1 MVDIDDDDTTPT
13 EQDGVLDQLRR
24 EGILGP
30 FVVVDSAGGTDI
42 GLTRAINED
51 AWHIVDDSLFVV
63 ADGIGGHEGGALA
76 SSTAVKSVTECGIG
90 MTEVSGRALAAS
102 VNRAVVEAGE
112 RTGLDQLGTTLVVIA
127 AHRNHVVVLSAGDSR
142 VYRMRGGEL
151 EGLTSDHT
159 VRNELVESGVPLE
172 MARQSNIRL
181 DALTSYMGRHV
192 DHPTIHLASYSIMA
206 GDRFLMC
213 TDGVH
218 GQLASEVITL
228 TMSTGSCSETVDALL
243 QRARDA
249 GGRDNATAV
258 VVDFDNLTEGEDG

>member
-30 FVVVDSAGGTDI
+30 FVVVDSAGGSDI

-51 AWHIVDDSLFVV
+51 AWCIVADSLFVV

-76 SSTAVKSVTECGIG
+76 ASTAVKSVTEYGVG

-112 RTGLDQLGTTLVVIA
+112 RTGLDQLGTTLVVVA

-151 EGLTSDHT
+151 EQLTSDHT

-192 DHPTIHLASYSIMA
+192 DNPTIHLASYSVMA

-218 GQLASEVITL
+218 GQLTSEVITL
-228 TMSTGSCSETVDALL
+228 TMTAGSCGEIIDALL